1 MAGVGR
7 LTAAMALSMGLASAT
22 GTDAWAP
29 YPVATT
35 VLTET
40 KYPTCPPPTTIND
53 TQYLTSTI
61 TQTIIYTEM
70 VTVVQPFTEVSIQ
83 PVTEIEISPTT
94 EHVTETT
101 PITEL
106 VTLTATEKVELET
119 ITTRLTK
126 LRICPTRLVNPTYTH
141 PVDVPLPLQWT

>member
-1 MAGVGR
+1 MAALGR
-7 LTAAMALSMGLASAT
+7 VTAAMALAVGVASAT
-22 GTDAWAP
+22 GTDTWVP

-40 KYPTCPPPTTIND
+40 KYPTCPPPETIND

-61 TQTIIYTEM
+61 IQTIIYTEM
-70 VTVVQPFTEVSIQ
+70 VTVVQPVTEVSIQ

-106 VTLTATEKVELET
+106 VTLTATEKIELET
-119 ITTRLTK
+119 ITSRLTS
-126 LRICPTRLVNPTYTH
+126 LRICPTRVVNPSYTH
-141 PVDVPLPLQWT
+141 PVDVPMPLQWT